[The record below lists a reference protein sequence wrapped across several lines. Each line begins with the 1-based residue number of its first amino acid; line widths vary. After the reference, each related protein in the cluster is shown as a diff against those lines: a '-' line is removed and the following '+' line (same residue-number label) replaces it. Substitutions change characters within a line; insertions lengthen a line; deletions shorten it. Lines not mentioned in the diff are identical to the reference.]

1 MVVLIKLMMTPRLFD
16 RPHAIHITTPTGH
29 HDLSRAAGPPW
40 QFRKVSGS
48 IKIHHFYVLTRT
60 SCGRNV
66 RRGEHFSIPTT
77 SIGDPAMFAQV
88 IQGKTSKPEELDAAL
103 NRWLKDLAPDASGW
117 LGSTSGVT
125 EDGRAIA
132 VVRFESEE
140 DARRNSNRPEQDQW
154 WSETAKLFDGEAT
167 FRDSTDVTVD
177 VQGDPDQAS
186 FVQVMQGRSSDP
198 ERAKQLM
205 DQDAD
210 KWSAFR
216 PDVVGSVSLGHEG
229 GAYTMVMYFTSEAEA
244 REGERKEPPPELQA
258 QMEEMGKLSVGET
271 EFFDLKQPRI
281 VSPT

>member
-1 MVVLIKLMMTPRLFD
+1 
-16 RPHAIHITTPTGH
+16 
-29 HDLSRAAGPPW
+29 
-40 QFRKVSGS
+40 
-48 IKIHHFYVLTRT
+48 
-60 SCGRNV
+60 
-66 RRGEHFSIPTT
+66 
-77 SIGDPAMFAQV
+77 MFAQV

-103 NRWLKDLAPDASGW
+103 NRWLKDLAPDARGW

-244 REGERKEPPPELQA
+244 REGEHKEPPPELQA

>member
-1 MVVLIKLMMTPRLFD
+1 
-16 RPHAIHITTPTGH
+16 
-29 HDLSRAAGPPW
+29 
-40 QFRKVSGS
+40 
-48 IKIHHFYVLTRT
+48 
-60 SCGRNV
+60 
-66 RRGEHFSIPTT
+66 
-77 SIGDPAMFAQV
+77 MFAQV
-88 IQGKTSKPEELDAAL
+88 IQGKTSNPAELDAAL
-103 NRWLKDLAPDASGW
+103 NRWLQDLAPDASGW

-154 WSETAKLFDGEAT
+154 WSETAKLFDGEPT
-167 FRDSTDVTVD
+167 FRDSTDVTVE
-177 VQGDPDQAS
+177 VQGDPDQAG

-210 KWSAFR
+210 KWNAFR
-216 PDVVGSVSLGHEG
+216 PDVVGSVTIGHEDG
-229 GAYTMVMYFTSEAEA
+229 SYTMVMYFTSEAEA

-271 EFFDLKQPRI
+271 EFFDLKRPVI

>member
-1 MVVLIKLMMTPRLFD
+1 
-16 RPHAIHITTPTGH
+16 
-29 HDLSRAAGPPW
+29 
-40 QFRKVSGS
+40 
-48 IKIHHFYVLTRT
+48 
-60 SCGRNV
+60 
-66 RRGEHFSIPTT
+66 
-77 SIGDPAMFAQV
+77 MFAQV

-103 NRWLKDLAPDASGW
+103 NRWLKDLAPGATGW

-125 EDGRAIA
+125 EDGRTIA

-140 DARRNSNRPEQDQW
+140 DARRNNNRPEHDQW

-167 FRDSTDVTVD
+167 FLDSTDVTVD
-177 VQGDPDQAS
+177 VQGDPDQAG

-229 GAYTMVMYFTSEAEA
+229 GAYTMVMYFTSESEA
-244 REGERKEPPPELQA
+244 REVPAGVTGADGGDGQA
-258 QMEEMGKLSVGET
+258 QRRRDRVLRPQAAQDRLSDVINWAPALPAGA
-271 EFFDLKQPRI
+271 
-281 VSPT
+281 

>member
-1 MVVLIKLMMTPRLFD
+1 
-16 RPHAIHITTPTGH
+16 
-29 HDLSRAAGPPW
+29 
-40 QFRKVSGS
+40 
-48 IKIHHFYVLTRT
+48 
-60 SCGRNV
+60 
-66 RRGEHFSIPTT
+66 
-77 SIGDPAMFAQV
+77 MFAQV

-103 NRWLKDLAPDASGW
+103 NRWLKDLAPGATGW

-140 DARRNSNRPEQDQW
+140 DARRNSSRPEQDQW
-154 WSETAKLFDGEAT
+154 WSETATIFDGEAT

-177 VQGDPDQAS
+177 VQGDPDQAG

-216 PDVVGSVSLGHEG
+216 PDVVGSLTLGHEG

-244 REGERKEPPPELQA
+244 REGERKDPPPELQA

>member
-1 MVVLIKLMMTPRLFD
+1 
-16 RPHAIHITTPTGH
+16 
-29 HDLSRAAGPPW
+29 
-40 QFRKVSGS
+40 
-48 IKIHHFYVLTRT
+48 
-60 SCGRNV
+60 
-66 RRGEHFSIPTT
+66 
-77 SIGDPAMFAQV
+77 MFAQV

-103 NRWLKDLAPDASGW
+103 SRWLKDLAPDASGW

-154 WSETAKLFDGEAT
+154 WSETAKLFEGEAT
-167 FRDSTDVTVD
+167 FRDSTNVTVD

-271 EFFDLKQPRI
+271 EFFDLTQPRI